1 MPVLKQT
8 ATCFTPPCMCRYSC
22 IFSEFILREISN
34 GLSFYVLE
42 RENRKAPNQ
51 HRLSSAFSGEPPNTA
66 PPPFSLW
73 RFYIHSKTACRGFKS
88 FCPCQKSQVSLVRYL
103 TFSLVCGRIWQRGA
117 PAGLPAVRVVGAC
130 SPVGCVQAR
139 PRRQPRQVLLPLP
152 KTGGNTVFLPV
163 FFFYVLYGRGV
174 HAGSDSGLSLPFA
187 PVPNRFQPLQH
198 PKRTRFC
205 LFQAFSGA
213 FLCFPPFWTCKIL
226 GPVFV
231 HPVA

>member
-88 FCPCQKSQVSLVRYL
+88 FCPCHK
-103 TFSLVCGRIWQRGA
+103 
-117 PAGLPAVRVVGAC
+117 P
-130 SPVGCVQAR
+130 
-139 PRRQPRQVLLPLP
+139 
-152 KTGGNTVFLPV
+152 GGNTVFLPG
-163 FFFYVLYGRGV
+163 FFLHVVHGNGVRFGSNSGFSHPVL
-174 HAGSDSGLSLPFA
+174 
-187 PVPNRFQPLQH
+187 PVLNRFHPLQH

-205 LFQAFSGA
+205 PFWAFPGAFSR
-213 FLCFPPFWTCKIL
+213 FPPFWTCKIL
-226 GPVFV
+226 GPAFV
-231 HPVA
+231 HSAS